1 MQNIVTDRLIL
12 RNFAVTDAAGL
23 LEYTANPRVNC
34 FMDHQMS
41 TLEEAIAEVEKRSK
55 DDSHIAVCLKD
66 SNEIIGELFGMT
78 EGHDPDPDPDSD
90 SDSKSKSKSNSD
102 SKSDPDTYSV
112 GWNFNGRFE
121 GKGYASESARAFMEY
136 LFMEQGI
143 RRIYAYVEDDN
154 FRSQKLCEKLGMR
167 REGLFLEFISFVKNE
182 DGTPKYENTYQ
193 YAILKKEWLAQ
204 QATAK

>member
-1 MQNIVTDRLIL
+1 MQILKTNRLIL
-12 RNFAVTDAAGL
+12 RNFTVTDAAGL

-34 FMDHQMS
+34 FMDQQIS
-41 TLEEAIAEVEKRSK
+41 TLEDAAAEVAKRST

-66 SNEIIGELFGMT
+66 SNELIGELFGMR
-78 EGHDPDPDPDSD
+78 EDRDSD
-90 SDSKSKSKSNSD
+90 TDKDSNSD
-102 SKSDPDTYSV
+102 TYSI

-121 GKGYASESARAFMEY
+121 GKGYASESANAFIEN

-143 RRIYAYVEDDN
+143 RRLYAYVEDDN

-193 YAILKKEWLAQ
+193 YALLKKEWLAHRES
-204 QATAK
+204 K

>member
-1 MQNIVTDRLIL
+1 MQILKTNRLIL
-12 RNFAVTDAAGL
+12 RNFTVTDAAGL

-34 FMDHQMS
+34 FMDQQIS
-41 TLEEAIAEVEKRSK
+41 TLEDAAAEVAKRNS

-66 SNEIIGELFGMT
+66 SNELIGELFGMR
-78 EGHDPDPDPDSD
+78 EDRDSD
-90 SDSKSKSKSNSD
+90 TDKDSNSD
-102 SKSDPDTYSV
+102 TYSI

-121 GKGYASESARAFMEY
+121 GKGYASESANAFIEN

-143 RRIYAYVEDDN
+143 RRLYAYVEDDN

-193 YAILKKEWLAQ
+193 YALLKKEWLAQ
-204 QATAK
+204 HESQ

>member
-1 MQNIVTDRLIL
+1 MQILKTNRLIL
-12 RNFAVTDAAGL
+12 RNFTVTDAAGL

-34 FMDHQMS
+34 FMDQRIS
-41 TLEEAIAEVEKRSK
+41 TLEDAAAEVAKRSS

-66 SNEIIGELFGMT
+66 SNELIGELFGMR
-78 EGHDPDPDPDSD
+78 EDRDSD
-90 SDSKSKSKSNSD
+90 TGKDSNSD
-102 SKSDPDTYSV
+102 TYSI

-121 GKGYASESARAFMEY
+121 GKGYASESANAFIEN

-143 RRIYAYVEDDN
+143 RRLYAYVEDDN

-193 YAILKKEWLAQ
+193 YALLKKEWLA
-204 QATAK
+204 KRESL

>member
-1 MQNIVTDRLIL
+1 MQILKTNRLIL
-12 RNFAVTDAAGL
+12 RNFTVTDAAGL

-34 FMDHQMS
+34 FMEQRIS
-41 TLEEAIAEVEKRSK
+41 TLEDAVAEVAKRSS

-66 SNEIIGELFGMT
+66 SNELIGELFGMR
-78 EGHDPDPDPDSD
+78 EDRDSD
-90 SDSKSKSKSNSD
+90 TDKDSNSD
-102 SKSDPDTYSV
+102 TYSI
-112 GWNFNGRFE
+112 GWNFNGRYE
-121 GKGYASESARAFMEY
+121 GKGYARESANAFIEN

-143 RRIYAYVEDDN
+143 RRLYAYVEDDN

-193 YAILKKEWLAQ
+193 YALLKKEWLAHRESQ
-204 QATAK
+204 

>member
-1 MQNIVTDRLIL
+1 MQTIETNRLIL
-12 RNFAVTDAAGL
+12 RNFTASDAAGL

-41 TLEEAIAEVEKRSK
+41 TLEEAAAEVEKRSK

-66 SNEIIGELFGMT
+66 SSEIIGELFGMT
-78 EGHDPDPDPDSD
+78 EGHDPDSD
-90 SDSKSKSKSNSD
+90 SDSNPD
-102 SKSDPDTYSV
+102 SKSDSDTYSI

-121 GKGYASESARAFMEY
+121 GKGYASESARAFMEH
-136 LFMEQGI
+136 LFMGQGI

-204 QATAK
+204 QAHAK

>member
-1 MQNIVTDRLIL
+1 MQILKTNRLIL
-12 RNFAVTDAAGL
+12 RNFTLTDAAGL

-34 FMDHQMS
+34 FMDQQIS
-41 TLEEAIAEVEKRSK
+41 TLEDAAAEVAKRSS

-66 SNEIIGELFGMT
+66 SNELIGELFGMREDRDADT
-78 EGHDPDPDPDSD
+78 DKD
-90 SDSKSKSKSNSD
+90 SNSD
-102 SKSDPDTYSV
+102 TYSI

-121 GKGYASESARAFMEY
+121 GKGYASESANAFIEN

-143 RRIYAYVEDDN
+143 RRLYAYVEDDN

-193 YAILKKEWLAQ
+193 YALLKKEWLAQ
-204 QATAK
+204 LELQK